1 MLSVL
6 LAATLRQ
13 SSEVVFRVTYS
24 NPTAKSVQIA
34 GDYTGWDK
42 PQPMQNQSGDW
53 TYSASV
59 PANARLEYKF
69 VVDGQWVLDPGNP
82 KQLSN
87 GVGGSNSV
95 FEGPEYRLVTLE
107 QAPKK
112 PMIRRELV
120 VDGRK
125 VVVFSPKK
133 SKGLPILL
141 YGDGD
146 NYEKIGKVQ
155 DVLQNLVEAG
165 KARPA
170 VVVLV
175 QPVDR
180 MREYGPDWKRY
191 ATLVLD
197 GVLPAVRKLT
207 GASAKA
213 KDVYL
218 GGSSMGGVI
227 SLRLAEEFPDKV
239 AGGVHSQSAA
249 LRWSPAKLDYSSL
262 ATEQALGKLAKTT
275 RLWMDWGDYEQA
287 LTETNREAV
296 KTLARMNRPFGS
308 TSTPEGHTWTAWRN
322 RMVAGLT
329 YILPPA
335 TTEKSQ
341 AGKSTRA

>member
-6 LAATLRQ
+6 LAAALRQ

-24 NPTAKSVQIA
+24 SPAAKEVRLA

-42 PQPMQNQSGDW
+42 PQPMQNQSGEW

-69 VVDGQWVLDPGNP
+69 VVDGQWILDPANP
-82 KQLSN
+82 NQFAN

-95 FEGPEYRLVTLE
+95 FEGPEYKPTTLE
-107 QAPKK
+107 QAPKT
-112 PMIRRELV
+112 PMVRREIT

-133 SKGLPILL
+133 SRGLPILL

-155 DVLQNLVEAG
+155 DVLQNLVEAK

-170 VVVLV
+170 VIVLV

-180 MREYGPDWKRY
+180 MSEYGLEWKRY

-197 GVLPAVRKLT
+197 GILPAVRKLT
-207 GASAKA
+207 GASSKA
-213 KDVYL
+213 KDVFV

-239 AGGVHSQSAA
+239 AGGVHSQSGAFQ
-249 LRWSPAKLDYSSL
+249 WSPAKLDYSSL
-262 ATEQALGKLAKTT
+262 VTEKAFGKLAKTT
-275 RLWMDWGDYEQA
+275 RLWLDWGEYEQA

-296 KTLARMNRPFGS
+296 KTLTRMGRPFGT

-329 YILPPA
+329 YILPP
-335 TTEKSQ
+335 TTIRK
-341 AGKSTRA
+341 